1 MFEKC
6 IPKLLPAKIKKT
18 GEKTGLTARQT
29 DLKSINPRSVCFQ
42 TTGITGTRLSGR
54 TRFNRVR
61 PDAIRTNSTLR
72 ENGR

>member
-1 MFEKC
+1 MVEKC

-18 GEKTGLTARQT
+18 GKRPVLRRGRQT
-29 DLKSINPRSVCFQ
+29 SQFINPRSVCFQ

-54 TRFNRVR
+54 PRFTPFR